1 MTSLDR
7 LEHETEATRL
17 RVAELLD
24 ELRGRV
30 SPGEL
35 VDQLVDVAG
44 AGAAGDFAR
53 NLGSQV
59 RNNPLACAVIGA
71 GLAWLIIGDRRGG
84 AGLASSDGLS
94 DAAARARAAAHH
106 MGAAAADTS
115 YRAAASA
122 GHAAASAAE
131 GVGRAGSSLADAAA
145 DAGSTLA
152 ERAHDVT
159 SGVQAMAEVTADMAR
174 TVAGATSDTIQGAA
188 QGLGRGARGVGR
200 SAGDV
205 GRRAG
210 DVITQVAQF
219 VQEQPLIAAGLGIAI
234 GAALGAA
241 LPPTEIE
248 NRLIGEGA
256 DDLKARARAAAAE
269 QVEKAKKVAERTYD
283 VAKEDAGHVAQEAA
297 RAAREEGFPAG
308 TLRAE
313 HDQDQGQ
320 DARPGVK

>member
-7 LEHETEATRL
+7 LEHETEATRM
-17 RVAELLD
+17 RVSELLD
-24 ELRGRV
+24 ELRERV

-59 RNNPLACAVIGA
+59 RNNPLACALIGA

-84 AGLASSDGLS
+84 GGSASSGDLS
-94 DAAARARAAAHH
+94 DATARARAAAHH
-106 MGAAAADTS
+106 MGDAAADTS
-115 YRAAASA
+115 YRAAATA
-122 GHAAASAAE
+122 GRMATGAAE
-131 GVGRAGSSLADAAA
+131 GVGRTGSSLAEAAA
-145 DAGSTLA
+145 DASSTLA
-152 ERAHDVT
+152 DRAQDVT

-174 TVAGATSDTIQGAA
+174 TVAGATSDTVQGAA

-200 SAGDV
+200 SAGDM

-210 DVITQVAQF
+210 NAITQAAQLI
-219 VQEQPLIAAGLGIAI
+219 QDQPLIAAGLGIAI

-248 NRLIGEGA
+248 NRLIGERA
-256 DDLKARARAAAAE
+256 DDIKARAREAAAE
-269 QVEKAKKVAERTYD
+269 QVEKARKVAERTYD
-283 VAKEDAGHVAQEAA
+283 VAKEDAGHVAHEAA
-297 RAAREEGFPAG
+297 RAAGEEGFPAG

-313 HDQDQGQ
+313 HEQDQ